1 MKILRRYLFLEIQ
14 GPFFLGLL
22 VFSFVLFTRAIARP
36 LQLLVQKN
44 VTLQEVLLMLLYL
57 LPNIL
62 TFSIP
67 MAALL
72 GILICFG
79 RLSADSEITAMGS
92 SGVSIR
98 NLLLPVVV
106 FASLAWLVAMVNSNY
121 WEPRVNYRFRLMRN
135 DIALRS
141 ISTEVQPRVF
151 EERFSNKVL
160 YIREAATDQARWEGI
175 FLADISDK
183 NEPKITLAR
192 YGDLN
197 SYPKEQKLQLHLSE
211 GATHSVVNQD
221 PEVYRVSAFDQTD
234 IPVAAISGGITED
247 MARDRMAE
255 TETSELLRRLGAAEK
270 ERSIVDRERRDRI
283 VEISKRLALPFSV
296 FIFSILGVPL
306 GVIGR
311 RGGKSFG
318 FVMSLAVFLIYY
330 LLLFQG
336 MNFAKNGRLPAYL
349 GPWLANMVFLLLGIY
364 LLSTADKYTEWSRSL
379 QQLGYSLSQ
388 GLLTVMQRIERFVAV
403 RRLWSN
409 LKTKQ
414 RTIRTALPLTLD
426 KYVIKGFFSYFLLI
440 LAAFIIIFV
449 VFTFF
454 ELLNDIIENKIAAI
468 VVLNYFRF
476 LLPQIIYYMIPV
488 SVLVGV
494 LINFGI
500 LTRTSQIIAMKAS
513 GISLYRLSWSLLL
526 VAVLISLLSF
536 GLQEYILPY
545 SNQKQDALRN
555 IIKGRGAQTYTRPD
569 RKWMMGEQSRIFN
582 YSFFDEDH
590 NLFGGIS
597 VFEFDPV
604 SFEIK
609 RRIYAGRALWDARAK
624 DWLFEQGWVYEF
636 ESQRATR
643 FQKFRQASF
652 PEIAEHPE
660 YFKKDVKESS
670 QMNYAELRSYV
681 EDLRKSGFDVIKLS
695 VALQKKLSFP
705 LVSLIMCMIAI
716 PFSFSTGRH
725 GSLYGFGLSIMIG
738 IVYWV
743 MLNFFEQIGG
753 AGKLVPFLAAW
764 APNMIFGASGIFLLF
779 SIET

>member
-22 VFSFVLFTRAIARP
+22 VFSFVLFTRATARP
-36 LQLLVQKN
+36 FQLLVQKN
-44 VTLQEVLLMLLYL
+44 VTLQELLLMFLYL
-57 LPNIL
+57 LPSIL

-72 GILICFG
+72 GIVISFG
-79 RLSADSEITAMGS
+79 RLSADSEITAMRC
-92 SGVSIR
+92 SGVAIR
-98 NLLLPVVV
+98 NLLLPVLV
-106 FASLAWLVAMVNSNY
+106 FACLAWLVALVNSNY
-121 WEPRVNYRFRLMRN
+121 WEPRVNYRFRLMGN
-135 DIALRS
+135 DISLRS

-151 EERFSNKVL
+151 EERFSNQVL
-160 YIREAATDQARWEGI
+160 YIREAATDRSRWEGI
-175 FLADISDK
+175 FLADVSNK

-192 YGDLN
+192 YGNLA
-197 SYPKEQKLQLHLSE
+197 SYPQERKLQLHLSE
-211 GATHSVVNQD
+211 GATHSVANVS
-221 PEVYRVSAFDQTD
+221 PEVYRVTTFVETD
-234 IPVAAISGGITED
+234 IPVATASGLVPED
-247 MARDRMAE
+247 TARDKIAE
-255 TETSELLRRLGAAEK
+255 MVTTDLIRKPNSGSRNTTAE
-270 ERSIVDRERRDRI
+270 REQRDRN

-296 FIFSILGVPL
+296 FVFSILGVPL
-306 GVIGR
+306 GVIGK
-311 RGGKSFG
+311 RGGKSYG
-318 FVMSLAVFLIYY
+318 FVTSLAVFLIYY

-336 MNFAKNGRLPAYL
+336 MNFAKNGRLPPFV
-349 GPWLANMVFLLLGIY
+349 GPWLANIVFLFLGLY
-364 LLSTADKYTEWSRSL
+364 LLSTADKYIEWSRSL
-379 QQLGYSLSQ
+379 QQAGYSLSQ
-388 GLLTVMQRIERFVAV
+388 ALLTLLQRMEKFLAIRGI
-403 RRLWSN
+403 WSS
-409 LKTKQ
+409 LKNKQ

-426 KYVIKGFFSYFLLI
+426 KYVIKGFFTYFSLV
-440 LAAFIIIFV
+440 LAAFVIIFV

-454 ELLNDIIENKIAAI
+454 DLLNDIVENQIPAV

-476 LLPQIIYYMIPV
+476 LMPQIIFYMLPV

-526 VAVLISLLSF
+526 VAILISVLSF
-536 GLQEYILPY
+536 ALQEYVLPY

-555 IIKGRGAQTYTRPD
+555 IIKGRSAQTYSRPD
-569 RKWMMGEQSRIFN
+569 RKWMMGEQNRIFN
-582 YSFFDEDH
+582 YNFFDEDH
-590 NLFGGIS
+590 NLFAGIS
-597 VFEFDPV
+597 VFEFDPN

-609 RRIYAGRALWDARAK
+609 RRIYANRAVWKAETK
-624 DWLFEQGWVYEF
+624 NWVFEEGWQYQF
-636 ESQRATR
+636 ESHKATHFR
-643 FQKFRQASF
+643 KFQQSSF
-652 PEIAEHPE
+652 GEVTEPPQ

-670 QMNYAELRSYV
+670 QMDYAELYSYI
-681 EDLRKSGFDVIKLS
+681 EDLKKSGFDVIKLS

-743 MLNFFEQIGG
+743 VLNFFEQIGG

-764 APNMIFGASGIFLLF
+764 APNMIFGASGIYLLF

>member
-22 VFSFVLFTRAIARP
+22 VFSFALFTRLTAKP
-36 LQLLVQKN
+36 LELLVQKN
-44 VTLQEVLLMLLYL
+44 VTLQEVLLIFLYL
-57 LPNIL
+57 LPSVL

-79 RLSADSEITAMGS
+79 RLSADNEITAMRS
-92 SGVSIR
+92 SGVAIR
-98 NLLLPVVV
+98 NLLLPVIA
-106 FASLAWLVAMVNSNY
+106 FACLAWLVALINSNY
-121 WEPRVNYRFRLMRN
+121 WEPRVNYRFKLMRN
-135 DIALRS
+135 DISMRS
-141 ISTEVQPRVF
+141 ISTEVRPRVF
-151 EERFSNKVL
+151 EERFSNQVL
-160 YIREAATDQARWEGI
+160 YIREASTEHSRWEGI
-175 FLADISDK
+175 FLADVSDK
-183 NEPKITLAR
+183 DEFKITLAR
-192 YGDLN
+192 HGNLI
-197 SYPKEQKLQLHLSE
+197 SYPQERKLQLHLSE
-211 GATHSVVNQD
+211 GAVHSVVNKN
-221 PEVYRVSAFDQTD
+221 PEVYRLTTFDQTD
-234 IPVAAISGGITED
+234 IPVASLSSNQTED
-247 MARDRMAE
+247 TAKSKISEMD
-255 TETSELLRRLGAAEK
+255 TSELLQKPVLTVK
-270 ERSIVDRERRDRI
+270 ESAPADREQRDQD
-283 VEISKRLALPFSV
+283 VEISKRFALPFSV

-311 RGGKSFG
+311 RGGKPYG
-318 FVMSLAVFLIYY
+318 FVVSLVVFLIYY

-336 MNFAKNGRLPAYL
+336 MNFAKSGRIPAVL
-349 GPWLANMVFLLLGIY
+349 GPWLANIVFLLFGIY
-364 LLSTADKYTEWSRSL
+364 LLSTADRYIQWSRSL
-379 QQLGYSLSQ
+379 QQFGHSLSQ
-388 GLLTVMQRIERFVAV
+388 VLLGRIQQLEKFLALGGLVTT
-403 RRLWSN
+403 
-409 LKTKQ
+409 LKNKQ
-414 RTIRTALPLTLD
+414 RRIRSALPLTLD
-426 KYVIKGFFSYFLLI
+426 KYVIKGFFTYFFLI
-440 LAAFIIIFV
+440 LAAFMIIFI

-454 ELLNDIIENKIAAI
+454 ELLNDIFENKIPPTI
-468 VVLNYFRF
+468 VLNYFRF
-476 LLPQIIYYMIPV
+476 LVPQIVYYMIPV

-500 LTRTSQIIAMKAS
+500 LTRTSQIVAMKAS

-536 GLQEYILPY
+536 ALQEYVLPY

-555 IIKGRGAQTYTRPD
+555 VIKGRGAQTYYRPD
-569 RKWMMGEQSRIFN
+569 RKWMMGEESRIFN
-582 YSFFDEDH
+582 YNFFDEDR

-609 RRIYAGRALWDARAK
+609 RRIFANRAVWLAEARN
-624 DWLFEQGWVYEF
+624 WVFEEGWQYQF
-636 ESQRATR
+636 QSQRTTHFEK
-643 FQKFRQASF
+643 FQKVCF
-652 PEIAEHPE
+652 PEITEAPQ

-670 QMNYAELRSYV
+670 QMNYGELRAYIA
-681 EDLRKSGFDVIKLS
+681 DLRRSGFDVVKLT
-695 VALQKKLSFP
+695 VALHKKLSFP

-753 AGKLVPFLAAW
+753 AGKLVPVLAAW
-764 APNMIFGASGIFLLF
+764 APNLIFGASGIYLLF

>member
-22 VFSFVLFTRAIARP
+22 VFSFVLFTRVTAKP
-36 LQLLVQKN
+36 LELLVQKN
-44 VTLQEVLLMLLYL
+44 ATPQEVLLIFLYL
-57 LPNIL
+57 LPSVL

-67 MAALL
+67 MASLL

-79 RLSADSEITAMGS
+79 RLSADNEITAMRS
-92 SGVSIR
+92 SGVAIR
-98 NLLLPVVV
+98 NLLLPVIA
-106 FASLAWLVAMVNSNY
+106 FAFIAWLVALVNSNY
-121 WEPRVNYRFRLMRN
+121 WEPRVNYRFKLMGN
-135 DIALRS
+135 DISMRS
-141 ISTEVQPRVF
+141 ISTEVRPRVF
-151 EERFSNKVL
+151 EERFSNQVL
-160 YIREAATDQARWEGI
+160 YIRETSTEHSRWEGI
-175 FLADISDK
+175 FLADVTDK

-192 YGDLN
+192 YGNLI
-197 SYPKEQKLQLHLSE
+197 SYPQERKLQLHLLE
-211 GATHSVVNQD
+211 GAGHSVVNQD
-221 PEVYRVSAFDQTD
+221 PEVYRLTTFDQTD
-234 IPVAAISGGITED
+234 IPVASLSVSQTEDTTKSKITEMD
-247 MARDRMAE
+247 
-255 TETSELLRRLGAAEK
+255 TLELLQKHSLSAKESAAA
-270 ERSIVDRERRDRI
+270 DRERRDRD
-283 VEISKRLALPFSV
+283 VEISKRFALPCSV

-311 RGGKSFG
+311 RGGKSYG

-336 MNFAKNGRLPAYL
+336 INFAKNGRIPASL
-349 GPWLANMVFLLLGIY
+349 GPWLANIVFLLFGIY
-364 LLSTADKYTEWSRSL
+364 LLSTADRYTQWSQSL
-379 QQLGYSLSQ
+379 QQFGYSLSQ
-388 GLLTVMQRIERFVAV
+388 ASVSGIQRLERFLALGGLLT
-403 RRLWSN
+403 S
-409 LKTKQ
+409 LKNKQ
-414 RTIRTALPLTLD
+414 RRIRSALPLTLD
-426 KYVIKGFFSYFLLI
+426 KYVIKGFFTYFFLI
-440 LAAFIIIFV
+440 LAAFIIIFI

-454 ELLNDIIENKIAAI
+454 ELLNDIFENKIPAS

-476 LLPQIIYYMIPV
+476 LMPQIIYYMIPV

-526 VAVLISLLSF
+526 VAVLISVLSF
-536 GLQEYILPY
+536 ALQEYVLPY

-555 IIKGRGAQTYTRPD
+555 VIKGRGAQTYYRPD

-582 YSFFDEDH
+582 YNLFDEDR

-604 SFEIK
+604 SFELQ
-609 RRIYAGRALWDARAK
+609 RRIYATRAVWDAKSR
-624 DWLFEQGWVYEF
+624 DWVFEDGWEYRF
-636 ESQRATR
+636 QSQRTAHFQR
-643 FQKFRQASF
+643 FQNERF
-652 PEIAEHPE
+652 PEITEAPQ
-660 YFKKDVKESS
+660 YFKKEVKESS
-670 QMNYAELRSYV
+670 QMNYAELQAYID
-681 EDLRKSGFDVIKLS
+681 DLRRSGFDVVKLT
-695 VALQKKLSFP
+695 VALHKKLSFP

-753 AGKLVPFLAAW
+753 AGKLVPILAAW
-764 APNMIFGASGIFLLF
+764 APNMIFGASGIYLLF